1 MGVNLI
7 LMAMS
12 SLFSREAV
20 TEMKRRRFSG
30 NLLVKWEDGI
40 INDIEFDRDLN
51 EM

>member
-1 MGVNLI
+1 
-7 LMAMS
+7 MAMS

-20 TEMKRRRFSG
+20 AELRKRRFSG

-40 INDIEFDRDLN
+40 INEIEFDRDF